1 MIFRNRDKAK
11 QYKDRCHLA
20 AVFVCCSF
28 SAIKPPAMP
37 VRIKGFS
44 FKNNTSN
51 ANMRVATNRISEQL

>member
-1 MIFRNRDKAK
+1 MQLTEGKIIPHSHQGN
-11 QYKDRCHLA
+11 
-20 AVFVCCSF
+20 AVFICSF

-51 ANMRVATNRISEQL
+51 ANMRVATNRISEQRR